1 MEERDK
7 SLDTYDPSKEYKPIN
22 TSIMSNNLEGL
33 IESHKKEE
41 PGAKGMH
48 Y

>member
-1 MEERDK
+1 
-7 SLDTYDPSKEYKPIN
+7 
-22 TSIMSNNLEGL
+22 MSNNLEGL

-48 Y
+48 YWILADILKN